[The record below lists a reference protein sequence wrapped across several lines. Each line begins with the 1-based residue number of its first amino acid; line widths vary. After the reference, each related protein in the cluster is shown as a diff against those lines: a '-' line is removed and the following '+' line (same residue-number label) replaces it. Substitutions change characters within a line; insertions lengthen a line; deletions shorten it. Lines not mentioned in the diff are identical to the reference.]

1 MAGVV
6 KRMGKGKSVEVRSR
20 KESLDG
26 LGIRVQS
33 LENWLWNLETGMLKK
48 KKGKIQVMLNIRG
61 LAEEAY
67 NF

>member
-1 MAGVV
+1 MLGVV

-33 LENWLWNLETGMLKK
+33 LENWD
-48 KKGKIQVMLNIRG
+48 
-61 LAEEAY
+61 
-67 NF
+67 

>member
-1 MAGVV
+1 MKFRNRDV
-6 KRMGKGKSVEVRSR
+6 
-20 KESLDG
+20 
-26 LGIRVQS
+26 
-33 LENWLWNLETGMLKK
+33 KK